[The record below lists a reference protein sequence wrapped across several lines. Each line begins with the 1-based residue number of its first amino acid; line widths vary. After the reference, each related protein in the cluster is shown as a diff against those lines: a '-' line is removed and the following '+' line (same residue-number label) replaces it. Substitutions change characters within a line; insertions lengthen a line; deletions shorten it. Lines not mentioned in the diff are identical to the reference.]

1 MCSRSCGNGTVS
13 PQAMHFSAGHSYGI
27 IKIQCL
33 LLYGECM
40 GLGMQDCTDGTVT
53 FMTPCMLT
61 VTHNYHLFL
70 PTSWESSSL
79 YLLRELFSIP
89 LERALLYTLEFPDYR
104 NGLSHDH
111 PIIEYLWVNPLWYL
125 NGGADEPNMALL
137 HAPRPQWRC
146 WWACR
151 SGMHCK
157 SIAIGEGNTLQKK
170 LLND

>member
-53 FMTPCMLT
+53 FMIPCMLT
-61 VTHNYHLFL
+61 VTHNYHPFL

-79 YLLRELFSIP
+79 PP
-89 LERALLYTLEFPDYR
+89 LEWALLYTSWESSFLYP
-104 NGLSHDH
+104 
-111 PIIEYLWVNPLWYL
+111 WVPRPFSWSSNYWISVSEPL
-125 NGGADEPNMALL
+125 MV
-137 HAPRPQWRC
+137 PQWRC
-146 WWACR
+146 WWAKHGPLACMR
-151 SGMHCK
+151 ICLG
-157 SIAIGEGNTLQKK
+157 
-170 LLND
+170 LNGGVDEHVGVVCIVRV